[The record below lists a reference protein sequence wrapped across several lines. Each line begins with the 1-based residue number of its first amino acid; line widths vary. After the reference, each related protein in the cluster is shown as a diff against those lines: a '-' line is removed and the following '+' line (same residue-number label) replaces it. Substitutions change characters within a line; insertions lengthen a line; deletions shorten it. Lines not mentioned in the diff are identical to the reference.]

1 MGKRILFFACI
12 LLCFIGISVG
22 YSQET
27 PVKKGLNVLSNQ
39 SSQAILTYLASDWM
53 EGREPGTKGHD
64 NAASYLASMFQLY
77 GLEPI
82 VKLKDPYSE
91 VDNMYFPNNAFYQNF
106 PLIMLNE
113 SNNHELSI
121 IKRNGGSGREEHFDY
136 KTDFVT
142 SDFVGVPTRSMAGE
156 FPVVFVGYGL
166 VDEKAGYDDFK
177 GVDVKGKIVLRLRGY
192 PGHND
197 TSSLAFKTLKVARKN
212 AFGYMNYEYDKN
224 KIAIQKGAIGC
235 LEVNMENEAL
245 TYQGTNIF
253 RYNRGRY
260 ESDEPVTDKPIL
272 KKVFM
277 LEDSLNNGLVG
288 YSVSH
293 RFANELTDGTNINLT
308 DFENSVKKTLKPAS
322 GDLKNKLIK
331 LGSKADWDLISC
343 RNIIGM
349 IEGEDTDHIVVVGA
363 HYDHLGKFGGYI
375 YNGSDDNASG
385 TVAVLEIAKACL
397 TTGVKPKRTI
407 VFAAWDAEEMGLYGS
422 NYFIKHPVSKGIFAN
437 INFDMISRNPAN
449 DPKGTYCR
457 VVYTKPYEILKTN
470 TERFI
475 KEDNLKLVADFNTAE
490 VPSDGTD
497 SDSFAE
503 KEIPI
508 IFFESGM
515 HTDYHKPS
523 DESSRANLTKM
534 TEIIRIGFRTV
545 WELANIENLN

>member
-1 MGKRILFFACI
+1 MNKIGI
-12 LLCFIGISVG
+12 LLSAVLLYFVDISIG
-22 YSQET
+22 YSQ
-27 PVKKGLNVLSNQ
+27 VASVNKGLDVISNQ
-39 SSQAILTYLASDWM
+39 SSQAILSYLASDWM

-64 NAASYLASMFQLY
+64 NAAAYLASMFQLY
-77 GLEPI
+77 GLKPI
-82 VKLKDPYSE
+82 INLKDPYSE

-106 PLIMLNE
+106 PLIMLKE

-121 IKRNGGSGREEHFDY
+121 IIRNGGSTVLERFDY

-142 SDFVGVPTRSMAGE
+142 SDFVGAPTRSLAGV

-177 GVDVKGKIVLRLRGY
+177 EIDVKGKIVFRLRGY

-197 TSSLAFKTLKVARKN
+197 TSSLAFKKFNVVRKN
-212 AFGYMNYEYDKN
+212 AFNYMNFEYDKN

-260 ESDEPVTDKPIL
+260 ESDEPVQDKPSL
-272 KKVFM
+272 RMVFM
-277 LEDSLNNGLVG
+277 LEDSLKKGLIG

-293 RFANELTDGTNINLT
+293 RFANELTDGNNINLT
-308 DFENSVKKTLKPAS
+308 EFEKSVKKTLKPAS
-322 GDLKNKLIK
+322 VLLKNKFIK
-331 LGSKADWDLISC
+331 LDSKADWELISG
-343 RNIIGM
+343 RNILGI
-349 IEGEDTDHIVVVGA
+349 IEGEEPEHVVVVGA
-363 HYDHLGKFGGYI
+363 HYDHLGKFKGLV

-397 TTGVKPKRTI
+397 ATGVKPKRTI

-422 NYFIKHPVSKGIFAN
+422 NYFLKHPVSKGIFAN

-475 KEDNLKLVADFNTAE
+475 KENNLKLVTDFNTAE

-503 KEIPI
+503 KDIPV

-515 HTDYHKPS
+515 HSDYHKPS
-523 DESSRANLTKM
+523 DEPGRANLSKM
-534 TEIIRIGFRTV
+534 TDIIRLGFLTV
-545 WELANIENLN
+545 WELANTEKLK

>member
-1 MGKRILFFACI
+1 MGKRILFFASI
-12 LLCFIGISVG
+12 FLCFIGIPIG
-22 YSQET
+22 YSQVT
-27 PVKKGLNVLSNQ
+27 SVNKGLNAISNQ

-64 NAASYLASMFQLY
+64 NAADYLASMYQMY
-77 GLEPI
+77 GLRPI
-82 VKLKDPYSE
+82 IKLKDPYSA
-91 VDNMYFPNNAFYQNF
+91 VDNMYFPNNAFFQNF

-113 SNNHELSI
+113 STNHKLSI
-121 IKRNGGSGREEHFDY
+121 VTRNGGSTIEERFDY

-142 SDFVGVPTRSMAGE
+142 SDFVGVPTRSLVGD
-156 FPVVFVGYGL
+156 FPIVFVGYGI
-166 VDEKAGYDDFK
+166 VDEKTGYDDFK
-177 GVDVKGKIVLRLRGY
+177 GIDVKGKIVLRLRGY

-197 TSSLAFKTLKVARKN
+197 TSSLAFKTFNVVRKN
-212 AFGYMNYEYDKN
+212 AFSYMNFEYDKN
-224 KIAIQKGAIGC
+224 KIALQKGAIGC

-260 ESDEPVTDKPIL
+260 ESDEPVKDKASL
-272 KKVFM
+272 RMVFM
-277 LEDSLNNGLVG
+277 LEDTLKKSLVG
-288 YSVSH
+288 YSISH
-293 RFANELTDGTNINLT
+293 RFANELTDGTNVNLT

-322 GDLKNKLIK
+322 GEIKNKLIK
-331 LGSKADWDLISC
+331 LGSKSDWDLISC

-349 IEGEDTDHIVVVGA
+349 IEGEDPDQIVVVGA
-363 HYDHLGKFGGYI
+363 HYDHLGKFSGDI

-397 TTGVKPKRTI
+397 ATGVKPKRTI

-422 NYFIKHPVSKGIFAN
+422 NYFLKHPVSKGIFAN
-437 INFDMISRNPAN
+437 INFDMISRNPSN
-449 DPKGTYCR
+449 DSKGTYCK
-457 VVYTKPYEILKTN
+457 VVYTKPYGILKTN

-475 KEDNLKLVADFNTAE
+475 KENNLKLVADFNSDE
-490 VPSDGTD
+490 IPSYGTD

-503 KEIPI
+503 EGIPI

-523 DESSRANLTKM
+523 DESSRANLIKM
-534 TEIIRIGFRTV
+534 TEIIRLGFLTV
-545 WELANIENLN
+545 WELANTETLK

>member
-1 MGKRILFFACI
+1 MLKRLLFFI
-12 LLCFIGISVG
+12 GIFLCFIGIPVG
-22 YSQET
+22 HSQVT
-27 PVKKGLNVLSNQ
+27 PVNKGLEVISNQ

-53 EGREPGTKGHD
+53 DGREPGTKGHD
-64 NAASYLASMFQLY
+64 NAADYLASMYQLY
-77 GLEPI
+77 GLKPI
-82 VKLKDPYSE
+82 IKLKDPYSV
-91 VDNMYFPNNAFYQNF
+91 VDNMYFPNNAYHQNF

-113 SNNHELSI
+113 STNHELSI
-121 IKRNGGSGREEHFDY
+121 VTRNGGSILEERFDY

-142 SDFVGVPTRSMAGE
+142 SDFVGVPTRSLVGE
-156 FPVVFVGYGL
+156 FPIVFVGYGI
-166 VDEKAGYDDFK
+166 VDEKTGYDDYK
-177 GVDVKGKIVLRLRGY
+177 GIDVKGKIVLRLRGY

-197 TSSLAFKTLKVARKN
+197 TTSLAFKAFNVVRKN
-212 AFGYMNYEYDKN
+212 AFSYMNFEYDKN
-224 KIAIQKGAIGC
+224 KIAILKGAIGC

-260 ESDEPVTDKPIL
+260 ESDEPVKDKPSL
-272 KKVFM
+272 RMVFM
-277 LEDSLNNGLVG
+277 LEDSLKKSLIG
-288 YSVSH
+288 YSISH
-293 RFANELTDGTNINLT
+293 RFANELTEGTNVNLT
-308 DFENSVKKTLKPAS
+308 DFENSVKKTIKPAS
-322 GDLKNKLIK
+322 GELKNKLIK

-349 IEGEDTDHIVVVGA
+349 IEGEDPGQIVVVGA

-397 TTGVKPKRTI
+397 ATGIKPKRTI

-422 NYFIKHPVSKGIFAN
+422 NYFLRHPVSKGIFTN

-475 KEDNLKLVADFNTAE
+475 KENNLKLVADFNSDE
-490 VPSDGTD
+490 IPSDGTD

-503 KEIPI
+503 KNIPI

-534 TEIIRIGFRTV
+534 TEIIRLGFLTV
-545 WELANIENLN
+545 WELANIETLK